1 MFAFVTALVLQG
13 TPLEIA
19 QSIVTAIVG
28 ISCLGMA
35 FEGYIYK
42 IGNVNVV
49 SRVLLIAGALCL
61 TIPGTVTDL
70 VGLALV
76 VVTVALSIFMNK
88 TAKAKAA

>member
-1 MFAFVTALVLQG
+1 M
-13 TPLEIA
+13 
-19 QSIVTAIVG
+19 
-28 ISCLGMA
+28 
-35 FEGYIYK
+35 
-42 IGNVNVV
+42 
-49 SRVLLIAGALCL
+49 IAGALCL

>member
-1 MFAFVTALVLQG
+1 MPQG

-49 SRVLLIAGALCL
+49 SRAVDSRCALSDD
-61 TIPGTVTDL
+61 PGTVTDL

-88 TAKAKAA
+88 TAKAKVA